1 MNELSTLVRETG
13 PAPDAA
19 LIWLHGLGADAYDFE
34 PVVPMLALGA
44 DRPLRF
50 VFPNAPVRPVT
61 VNAGMPMRAWYD
73 IGDLDPDGHPE
84 DEAGIRQAGV
94 SIGALLQAEIDS
106 GIPAHRIVLGG
117 FSQGGATALFTAL
130 RFPQRL
136 AGVIGLSCYLPL
148 ARTLAAEISAPN
160 RATPVFQGHGEADPV
175 VPEWIGRASHEQLV
189 AAGCDAEWH
198 SYASPHAVIPDE
210 LADVRA
216 FLDRCLPPIS
226 GAV

>member
-1 MNELSTLVRETG
+1 MDQLSTLVRESG

-19 LIWLHGLGADAYDFE
+19 VIWLHGLGADAHDFE

-61 VNAGMPMRAWYD
+61 INAGMQMRAWYD

-84 DEAGIRQAGV
+84 DEAGIREAAV
-94 SIGALLQAEIDS
+94 SIGALLNAEVER

-136 AGVIGLSCYLPL
+136 AGAIGLSCYLPL
-148 ARTLAAEISAPN
+148 ARTLAAELSSAN
-160 RATPVFQGHGEADPV
+160 RATPVFQGHGEADPI
-175 VPEWIGRASHEQLV
+175 VPEWIGRASHEQLLAV
-189 AAGCDAEWH
+189 HINAQWRT
-198 SYASPHAVIPDE
+198 YPIPHAVIPDE

-216 FLDRCLPPIS
+216 FLDRCLPVVS
-226 GAV
+226 GGV